1 MIFIGIVDD
10 DTLVARLL
18 TDFFKT
24 SSDFNVIF
32 NAVDGN
38 DLINRLEIGAEVIP
52 DILLLDLRMKGKN
65 GVETIEYLRMNYA
78 SIKIIVI
85 SSYYQDS
92 YTGFLFKSG
101 VNAFVPKEVSPE
113 YLREIIKV
121 VYDQGYYFS
130 QEQLLKLRQQISSKT
145 PKPSVED
152 ILDLSSREL
161 EVLKLICQQK
171 TAKEIGD
178 ILNISTKTVEGHRG
192 NLLLKTG
199 VKNVVGLVIYAL
211 QNKILEVEELDVYSH

>member
-1 MIFIGIVDD
+1 MISIGIVDD

-18 TDFFKT
+18 TDFFNI

-32 NAVDGN
+32 NAVDGD
-38 DLINRLEIGAEVIP
+38 DLINRLEIGAEMIP

-152 ILDLSSREL
+152 KLDLSSREL